1 MKEITRR
8 RFCKGVASAAKA
20 TVLGGASTFLA
31 QNALATASSPI
42 GTVGRSRA
50 KAAVAETNRFNCGG
64 VSLFCGDSLDCY
76 ELWDAPDVIIS
87 DGAYGILGFEGDTI
101 DHTGIP
107 EWYRAHIEAWSAV
120 AKPSTTLWFWNS
132 EIGWAAAHPILEA
145 NGWRYQNCN
154 IWDKGLA
161 HIAGNVNTAKIR
173 RFPVVSEV
181 CVQYVREV
189 TVNGDML
196 KVWLKR
202 EWQRSGLPLRCANEA
217 CGVVDAAVRKYL
229 DQGHLWYFPP
239 AEMFERMQRFANE
252 RGKVDGRPYFSL
264 DGKRPLTGDEW
275 GKMRAKFYCPH
286 GRTNVWSRPPVSG
299 AERVKNEKGKAL
311 HLNQKPL
318 DLMEM
323 IIKASSDEK
332 DVVWEPFGGLFT
344 AALAAQRLGRRAFGG
359 EINPY
364 YFNASLARFKNDS
377 RVGGTF
383 GTINFLNEEEIQR
396 MAL

>member
-1 MKEITRR
+1 MTRHA
-8 RFCKGVASAAKA
+8 FCKNAIASAT
-20 TVLGGASTFLA
+20 TVLGGMTLCANDVSSMLT
-31 QNALATASSPI
+31 SPI
-42 GTVGRSRA
+42 GTVGRRRA
-50 KAAVAETNRFNCGG
+50 KVANAVAERFDTHGI
-64 VSLFCGDSLDCY
+64 SLFCGDSLDCY
-76 ELWDAPDVIIS
+76 ALWEAPDVIVS

-101 DHTGIP
+101 DHTGVP
-107 EWYRAHIEAWSAV
+107 EWYRAHIEAWSAA

-132 EIGWAAAHPILEA
+132 EIGWAAAHPVLEA

-161 HIAGNVNTAKIR
+161 HIAGNVNTNKIR

-181 CVQYVREV
+181 CVQYVRDV
-189 TVNGDML
+189 KVGDDSL
-196 KVWLKR
+196 KVWLKK

-217 CGVVDAAVRKYL
+217 CGVVDAAVRKYF

-239 AEMFERMQRFANE
+239 PEMFEKMQRYANE
-252 RGKVDGRPYFSL
+252 HGKVDGRPYFSF
-264 DGKRPLTGDEW
+264 DGKRPLTGEEW
-275 GKMRAKFYCPH
+275 GKMRAKFHCPH
-286 GRTNVWSRPPVSG
+286 GRTNVWNRPPVSG

-323 IIKASSDEK
+323 IIKASSDEG

-344 AALAAQRLGRRAFGG
+344 AALAAKNIGRRAFGG

-364 YFNASLARFKNDS
+364 YFNASLERFKHDLTGEMEVS
-377 RVGGTF
+377 H
-383 GTINFLNEEEIQR
+383 IEK
-396 MAL
+396 